1 MNDMEFLP
9 SLHNSKII
17 IIQCNL
23 LKTRLN
29 GTPYQYQTGGKY
41 FMCSQDEVL
50 QFALKL
56 ILDCR
61 QLALAYP
68 NRGRYRS
75 LEDADS
81 RSTSCSGSCTA
92 PAHSGVRQI

>member
-9 SLHNSKII
+9 SLRNSKII

-29 GTPYQYQTGGKY
+29 GTPYQYQTGGKC

-56 ILDCR
+56 ILDCS
-61 QLALAYP
+61 QLAL
-68 NRGRYRS
+68 
-75 LEDADS
+75 L
-81 RSTSCSGSCTA
+81 
-92 PAHSGVRQI
+92 